1 MPLEG
6 NASADELA
14 KRTDADLQLIVRTL
28 RPLLSMGIFKEV
40 EPHVYQH
47 TPLSLAFKDLRLR
60 GYMQVGWDMWL
71 PVYGS
76 LHNWFKQNNF
86 QLGQEAA
93 STPFASAHGAPLFD
107 YLSSSPAAAK
117 VFNASME
124 HLAYPVAKLFPWESR
139 FISHAT
145 VDGVQNN
152 VLVDVGGGKGQ
163 ASREILKECAAFSD
177 HIVVQDQT
185 SVLNEFPTELRSR
198 VETMSYN
205 FFQPQPIKGT
215 IKLQG
220 LKNNH

>member
-6 NASADELA
+6 NASAEELA
-14 KRTDADLQLIVRTL
+14 KRTGADLQLIIRTL
-28 RPLLSMGIFKEV
+28 RPLISMGIFEEV
-40 EPHVYQH
+40 ESHVYQH
-47 TPLSLAFKDLRLR
+47 SPLSLAFKDSRLR

-76 LHNWFKQNNF
+76 LHSWFKQNNF
-86 QLGQEAA
+86 LLSQEAT
-93 STPFASAHGAPLFD
+93 STPFASVHGAPLFD
-107 YLSSSPAAAK
+107 CLGRNPAAAM

-139 FISHAT
+139 FSPHA
-145 VDGVQNN
+145 VGDGIQNN

-163 ASREILKECAAFSD
+163 GSREILEECGAFAN
-177 HIVVQDQT
+177 HVVVQDQM

-198 VETMSYN
+198 VETMSYD
-205 FFQPQPIKGT
+205 FFKPQPIKGMS
-215 IKLQG
+215 KLAR